1 MPMHHSEDDA
11 ALRRHQTFDLAAAMT
26 AATDAATAA
35 FEAAGMPLPQVVV
48 NVSWSEDVTE
58 GYQRSCKEFVAG
70 SAAPACSSDFLA
82 ESLRASAEEVEA
94 AAAARA
100 TE

>member
-1 MPMHHSEDDA
+1 MPMHHSDDDA

-26 AATDAATAA
+26 AATHAATAA

-48 NVSWSEDVTE
+48 NVSWSEVVIKD
-58 GYQRSCKEFVAG
+58 QRSYKEFVAG
-70 SAAPACSSDFLA
+70 STAPARSSDFLA

-94 AAAARA
+94 AAAAR
-100 TE
+100 EPE